1 MKLPLLFKTPRHKR
15 FNFEPRYYD
24 PIKEEIKERTEM
36 FRKQLNLND
45 NEFVRSNIS
54 NAFAKRS
61 RQYHK
66 GNAMQ
71 FFFIIAFIAVT
82 LGYLF
87 YGNMVLLS
95 FLVVLGVYIL
105 IKLRKNI

>member
-1 MKLPLLFKTPRHKR
+1 MRLPLIFKTPRNKR

-36 FRKQLNLND
+36 FRRQLNSND
-45 NEFVRSNIS
+45 SEFVRSNIS

-66 GNAMQ
+66 GNALQ
-71 FFFIIAFIAVT
+71 FIFIIAFVAVIT
-82 LGYLF
+82 GYLF
-87 YGNMVLLS
+87 YGNMALLS
-95 FLVVLGVYIL
+95 FLVVLPVYIL

>member
-1 MKLPLLFKTPRHKR
+1 MKLPLIFKTPRNKR

-36 FRKQLNLND
+36 FRRQLNAND
-45 NEFVRSNIS
+45 SEFIRSNIS

-61 RQYHK
+61 REYHK

-71 FFFIIAFIAVT
+71 FVFIIAFIAVT
-82 LGYLF
+82 VGYLF
-87 YGNMVLLS
+87 YGNIALIS
-95 FLVVLGVYIL
+95 FLVVLPVYIF
-105 IKLRKNI
+105 IKIRRNI